1 MAHIWYEGN
10 LNKEEAKREQA
21 GITYYDRGQILVRDK
36 NYSRY
41 GLQTHFI
48 TQGEDYLTLMKDY
61 VLPLYQ
67 DKDILSISEK
77 VIAMCQGETV
87 SKEQIKVGF
96 FAKWL
101 SKFATRTRSGIG
113 MDEPYKLQLVI
124 DLKGLPMVLLASII
138 GGIGKLFKI
147 RGLFYKILGK
157 DIAGIDGLYVHSA
170 FELYHHL
177 AVLLPSKPAEVCQ
190 KIYET
195 YQISTM
201 IVDANDISVEILGCS
216 SDLKEREEELAQ
228 LIADNPAGQ
237 DDELTPFILIRSAQ
251 EAENNSEA
259 LACLI

>member
-10 LNKEEAKREQA
+10 LNKEEAKREHA
-21 GITYYDRGQILVRDK
+21 GIIYYDRGPILVQDK
-36 NYSRY
+36 AYERY
-41 GLQTHFI
+41 GLKTHFI

-67 DKDILSISEK
+67 DKDVLSISEK

-87 SKEQIKVGF
+87 EKEQIKVGF

-124 DLKGLPMVLLASII
+124 DLKGLPMVLFASVI
-138 GGIGKLFKI
+138 GGIGKLFKK

-157 DIAGIDGLYVHSA
+157 EVAGIDGLYAHSA
-170 FELYHHL
+170 FEIYHHL
-177 AVLLPSKPAEVCQ
+177 AVLLPSKPDEVCQ

-195 YQISTM
+195 YQISAM
-201 IVDANDISVEILGCS
+201 IVDANDIAAEIIGCS
-216 SDLKEREEELAQ
+216 QDLKGREEELSS

-237 DDELTPFILIRSAQ
+237 DDELTPFILIRPVQ
-251 EAENNSEA
+251 EVENSKEE
-259 LACLI
+259 LAHFA